1 MSYSKNSGLEIH
13 NLSVEFQEGQ
23 IALSKVNIQLP
34 EHSIYTILGPSGCG
48 KSTLLRSVAGLIGS
62 YEGEIT
68 FNGKALHGQ
77 NQGLIGLVPQNYG
90 LLPWKTVRSNI
101 KTAMKI
107 SHSGALSKQQQ
118 EQRIMDWLAAMGIAD
133 LANRY
138 PLSLSGGEQQRV
150 AIARAF
156 AISPQIMLLD
166 EPFSALDALTREE
179 IQRIFLNN
187 WKSHPTTALF
197 VTHDVEE
204 AILLGEKI
212 VLMASRE
219 DEPPIIMD
227 NPLFAIQTE
236 EKRDSEQFFQ
246 MCRQIRKVMLDK
258 W

>member
-1 MSYSKNSGLEIH
+1 MSYSKNSGLEIR
-13 NLSVEFQEGQ
+13 NLTVEFQEGQ
-23 IALSKVNIQLP
+23 FALGGVNIHLP

-48 KSTLLRSVAGLIGS
+48 KSTLLRSVAGLVRS

-68 FNGKALHGQ
+68 FNGKTLHGQ
-77 NQGLIGLVPQNYG
+77 NQTLIGLVPQNYG

-101 KTAMKI
+101 KIAMKI
-107 SHSGALSKQQQ
+107 SNSGALSKGQQ
-118 EQRIMDWLAAMGIAD
+118 EQVMMDWLTAMGIAD
-133 LANRY
+133 LAHRY
-138 PLSLSGGEQQRV
+138 PLSLSGGQQQRV

-187 WKSHPTTALF
+187 WKAHPTTALF

-212 VLMASRE
+212 VLMTSGE
-219 DEPPIIMD
+219 DESPIIMD
-227 NPLFAIQTE
+227 NPLFAVQNE
-236 EKRDSEQFFQ
+236 EKRDSELFFQ
-246 MCRQIRKVMLDK
+246 MCRQIRKVMQEK